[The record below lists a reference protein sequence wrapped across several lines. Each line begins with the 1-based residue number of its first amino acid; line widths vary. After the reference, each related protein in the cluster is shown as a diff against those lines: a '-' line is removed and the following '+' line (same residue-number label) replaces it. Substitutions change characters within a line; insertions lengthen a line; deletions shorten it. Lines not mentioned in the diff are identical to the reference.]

1 MDFGTAME
9 RSPNVPVRSVET
21 TLSLLGQLQEWD
33 GAGVSELASE
43 LDIAKSTVHNHLR
56 TLERHEYVVR
66 EDDEF
71 RLSFRFLDLGNHVRV
86 REQEFDLVQPK
97 VREIA
102 NETGETC
109 QFFVREFD
117 RAVIVFMEHGE
128 QAVKT
133 KTRVGTRIQLD
144 QLAAGRV
151 LAAMEEGENDKGDD
165 SDSATLAT
173 DGYLVTDEAY
183 IKGLHAIAVPITKTD
198 DEVVGALSVAGPAHR
213 LRNEEYEHDIAN
225 HLLNVSNE
233 LELNVS
239 YSRY

>member
-1 MDFGTAME
+1 ME

-21 TLSLLGQLQEWD
+21 TLSLLGLLQERD

-56 TLERHEYVVR
+56 TLEQHEYVVQ
-66 EDDEF
+66 EDGGF

-102 NETGETC
+102 NETGEIC

-117 RAVIVFMEHGE
+117 LAVIVFMEHGE

-151 LAAMEEGENDKGDD
+151 LAAMEEENDERDD

-198 DEVVGALSVAGPAHR
+198 NEVVGALSVAGPAHR
-213 LRNEEYEHDIAN
+213 LRNEEYEHDIADL
-225 HLLNVSNE
+225 LLNVANE